1 MKGDTENI
9 TNVNSHANTGRNKVN
24 INMNMNMNMDMN
36 SIVNMVNAS
45 NTCVQKY
52 KNQLVNRTHK
62 FEQIIQICSNIIQD
76 IRRCATVQHDKQY
89 S

>member
-45 NTCVQKY
+45 NTC
-52 KNQLVNRTHK
+52 
-62 FEQIIQICSNIIQD
+62 
-76 IRRCATVQHDKQY
+76 A
-89 S
+89 